1 MSTPDSLPQN
11 PGAPAAVPPSPVAVG
26 PVSSSNNRRQGGVDH
41 AAAMDKMYRLT
52 RHVYDLTR
60 RYYLL
65 GRDRLLERVV
75 TSRNT
80 ATLEVGCGT
89 ARNLI
94 KLAQRQDCGR
104 LYGLDASHEMLETAG
119 KSIEKTLGL
128 STGFQSSGIST
139 SAGASQPASGQAG
152 REPIV
157 LRQGLAEQLDAQRM
171 FGRDEPFDTIFFSYC
186 LSMIPTWPGA
196 IDAAM
201 ANLRPGGHLLI
212 VDFWDQKDLPGV
224 FAAGLKRWLA
234 MFHVHY
240 RPEVHDAIVDLGT
253 SGRGEVEF
261 ESVARR
267 YAYIAS
273 IQKN

>member
-1 MSTPDSLPQN
+1 MSASDR
-11 PGAPAAVPPSPVAVG
+11 VPPASPA
-26 PVSSSNNRRQGGVDH
+26 PVSSSNNRRSGGTDH
-41 AAAMDKMYRLT
+41 AAAMDRMYRLT
-52 RHVYDLTR
+52 RHVYDITR

-75 TSRNT
+75 TASDS

-94 KLAQRQDCGR
+94 QLAKRPEPGS
-104 LYGLDASHEMLETAG
+104 LYGLDASHEMLETAAG
-119 KSIEKTLGL
+119 SIAK
-128 STGFQSSGIST
+128 
-139 SAGASQPASGQAG
+139 AGVDRGG
-152 REPIV
+152 RERIV

-196 IDAAM
+196 IDAAL
-201 ANLRPGGHLLI
+201 ANLRPGGRLLI
-212 VDFWDQKDLPGV
+212 VDFWDQKDLPVV
-224 FAAGLKRWLA
+224 FAAGLKRWLSL
-234 MFHVHY
+234 FHVHY

-253 SGRGEVEF
+253 SGRGEVQF

-273 IQKN
+273 ITKN

>member
-1 MSTPDSLPQN
+1 MSDPDTASSWTGGTASGN
-11 PGAPAAVPPSPVAVG
+11 PVAAG
-26 PVSSSNNRRQGGVDH
+26 PISSSNNRRQAGADH
-41 AAAMDKMYRLT
+41 AAAMDRMYRLT
-52 RHVYDLTR
+52 RHVYDVTR

-75 TSRNT
+75 TAPDT

-94 KLAQRQDCGR
+94 KLSRRPEPGR
-104 LYGLDASHEMLETAG
+104 LYGLDASHEMLETAAT
-119 KSIEKTLGL
+119 SIERTLGVTPAEAG
-128 STGFQSSGIST
+128 SRSASSAADA
-139 SAGASQPASGQAG
+139 AGQGG

-157 LRQGLAEQLDAQRM
+157 LRQGLAEQLDARRM
-171 FGRDEPFDTIFFSYC
+171 FGRNEPFDTIFFSYC

-240 RPEVHDAIVDLGT
+240 RPEVHDAIVQLGR
-253 SGRGEVEF
+253 SGRGEVRF

-273 IQKN
+273 IQKH

>member
-1 MSTPDSLPQN
+1 M
-11 PGAPAAVPPSPVAVG
+11 
-26 PVSSSNNRRQGGVDH
+26 
-41 AAAMDKMYRLT
+41 
-52 RHVYDLTR
+52 
-60 RYYLL
+60 
-65 GRDRLLERVV
+65 
-75 TSRNT
+75 
-80 ATLEVGCGT
+80 GCGT

-94 KLAQRQDCGR
+94 KLAQRPGHGR

-128 STGFQSSGIST
+128 APGLAT
-139 SAGASQPASGQAG
+139 SAGASQPFSEKAGQ
-152 REPIV
+152 EPIV

-212 VDFWDQKDLPGV
+212 VDFWDQKDLPGM

-253 SGRGEVEF
+253 SGRGTVEF

-273 IQKN
+273 VQKN

>member
-1 MSTPDSLPQN
+1 
-11 PGAPAAVPPSPVAVG
+11 
-26 PVSSSNNRRQGGVDH
+26 
-41 AAAMDKMYRLT
+41 MYRFT
-52 RHVYDLTR
+52 RHVYDVTR

-75 TSRNT
+75 TARNT

-94 KLAQRQDCGR
+94 KLAARQDPGQ
-104 LYGLDASHEMLETAG
+104 LYGLDASHEMLETAAH
-119 KSIEKTLGL
+119 SIERSL
-128 STGFQSSGIST
+128 
-139 SAGASQPASGQAG
+139 PAARTDS

-171 FGRDEPFDTIFFSYC
+171 FGRDEPFDTVFFSYC

-253 SGRGEVEF
+253 SGRGAVEF
-261 ESVARR
+261 ESIARR

-273 IQKN
+273 VRKN